1 MKNRGIILGGV
12 GIGIAGMTAAF
23 FIWLRQKKAAQI
35 EEIAQGIGPGSTVR
49 TIMDEVVRRHGSI
62 RAYSEQLR

>member
-1 MKNRGIILGGV
+1 
-12 GIGIAGMTAAF
+12 MTAAF